1 MTWSESARV
10 SALVFVALAAVLL
23 SGCGEQSTPQ
33 GAPGP
38 NAPPQLTRQSQQ
50 VPSDDPF
57 SEDAASEDATFA
69 AGPAA
74 EAPRQPAVVAAA
86 GLEQPVAGDPAAV
99 LQDEHSQYE
108 LLPELSGSDPVTG
121 AAQAPAGA
129 EPSELSP
136 AGAVP
141 SAPAVTQHEPS
152 LDGPFLDGPSLA
164 APSRGALTPP
174 GTSGTG
180 ASGTDASGTDI
191 VASVPIAEDDPP
203 PALHDAP
210 VRIAETPRQDSSAT
224 AGPAAGRSVSPGD
237 EGPLYEGWP
246 KPAVALVLTG
256 RQWGFLE
263 PCGCSG
269 LENQKGGLV
278 RRSALLDDLK
288 SRGWPVVPIDAGNQV
303 RRFGRQ
309 AEVKFQITI
318 EGLCQMGYRA
328 IAFGPDDLRLP
339 GGELLVAAPV
349 GTEPSLFVCA
359 NLTLMSPDFTSRFLV
374 IEQGGKK
381 IGVTSVVGERNQ
393 KLVNNE
399 DIEFCGM
406 EEGLDEVW
414 PELQRERCDLHV
426 LIAQATIEESMA
438 LGKKYPQFSLVV
450 STGGAG
456 EPTLQPDPIAGT
468 RSQLIQIGTKGM
480 YACVVGLFDDAARPL
495 RYQRVPLD
503 ARFKDSEAMLQLL
516 AEYQDRL
523 RELGFEG
530 LGIDKPQPHPSGRKF
545 VGSAACADCHAAVWE
560 VWKEGVDNHPPK
572 HALAYATLQKP
583 PKRSG
588 IPRIHDPECISCHVV
603 GWNPQKFFPY
613 ESGFVSLE
621 ATPELIGVGCENCH
635 GPGSDHVDAENGV
648 VDLTESQIAQRRQQ
662 MVLELKDAEQKC
674 LECHDL
680 DNSPA
685 FQEEGAFAR
694 YWEKVKHGK
703 SALPKKRGS

>member
-10 SALVFVALAAVLL
+10 SAPVFVALAAVLL
-23 SGCGEQSTPQ
+23 SGCGEQSIPRGT
-33 GAPGP
+33 PGP
-38 NAPPQLTRQSQQ
+38 NAHPQLTRQSRQ

-57 SEDAASEDATFA
+57 SEGATSEGATSEGASFA
-69 AGPAA
+69 AEPAA
-74 EAPRQPAVVAAA
+74 ETPGQPAVVAAA

-99 LQDEHSQYE
+99 LQGEHSQYE
-108 LLPELSGSDPVTG
+108 LMPELSGSDPVTD

-129 EPSELSP
+129 EPAELSP

-141 SAPAVTQHEPS
+141 LAPAVTQH
-152 LDGPFLDGPSLA
+152 GPSLEGPFSA
-164 APSRGALTPP
+164 APPPGASTPP
-174 GTSGTG
+174 G
-180 ASGTDASGTDI
+180 ASGTDI
-191 VASVPIAEDDPP
+191 VASVPIADDDPP

-210 VRIAETPRQDSSAT
+210 VRIAEAPRQDSSAT
-224 AGPAAGRSVSPGD
+224 AGPEVGWTASPGD

-318 EGLCQMGYRA
+318 EGLCRMGYRA

-381 IGVTSVVGERNQ
+381 IGVTSVLGERNQ
-393 KLVNNE
+393 KLVNND

-414 PELQRERCDLHV
+414 PQLQRERCDLYV
-426 LIAQATIEESMA
+426 LIAQATIEESIA

-456 EPTLQPDPIAGT
+456 EPTLQPDPIEGT

-480 YACVVGLFDDAARPL
+480 YACVVGLFDDAAQPL

-545 VGSAACADCHAAVWE
+545 VGSAACADCHASAWK
-560 VWKEGVDNHPPK
+560 VWKEGVDSHPPK
-572 HALAYATLQKP
+572 HAHAYATLQKP

-603 GWNPQKFFPY
+603 GWNPQKYFPY

-621 ATPELIGVGCENCH
+621 ATPELTDVGCENCH
-635 GPGSDHVDAENGV
+635 GPGSDHVDAEDGV
-648 VDLTESQIAQRRQQ
+648 VDLTDAQIAQRRQQ

-703 SALPKKRGS
+703 SASPKKRGS